1 MNNWDALSLW
11 PDCHNAGCCYH
22 QFLPI
27 FSLLLDGGFS
37 NNQPVFDELSSIRI
51 SPFAGGSHICPNDGP
66 EDGSGT
72 RPFISKWGGEVVNLT
87 GTNMKRFYEALMPP
101 EDLNIFYQQGYQ
113 HTNTFLGSSK
123 FKQFLKNVPLSDI
136 DNNNE
141 NHT

>member
-1 MNNWDALSLW
+1 MRPNCV
-11 PDCHNAGCCYH
+11 PP
-22 QFLPI
+22 FP
-27 FSLLLDGGFS
+27 LDGGFS
-37 NNQPVFDELSSIRI
+37 NNQPVFDELSTIRI

-113 HTNTFLGSSK
+113 HTNKFLGSSK

-136 DNNNE
+136 DNNNNE